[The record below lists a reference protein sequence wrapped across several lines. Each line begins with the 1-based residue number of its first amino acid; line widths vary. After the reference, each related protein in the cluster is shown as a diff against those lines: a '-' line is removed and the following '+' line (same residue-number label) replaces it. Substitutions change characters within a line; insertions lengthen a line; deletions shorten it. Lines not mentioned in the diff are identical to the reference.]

1 VVRPTSPAHAPRLT
15 DRSTALNTFAPS
27 LPTHPPR
34 PPRDLGQSRAI
45 SGDLGAAPR
54 YEGEGEG
61 EGEGF
66 VFVEFSFPAS
76 LTPEG
81 CSTASAHGSASHA
94 ERRDQRGGLLEGREP
109 GGAWPISQPRR
120 RRPGSLLD
128 SRAGGRGE
136 LDPARTGSPPLSP
149 QRPAR
154 SRRHPARSPRAQR
167 AHCGLQPAARP
178 RCSASLPAAT
188 RCRRQRRSPFP
199 CARLACAQVS
209 SGETVAIKRIAEV
222 FYDAHEAKK
231 VLREIRLLRDFRHPH
246 TH

>member
-1 VVRPTSPAHAPRLT
+1 MPSGEINEEAFWKGASPEARGRYRNLVVAGQGAYSIVARAVEASWTPPAPAARRSLRSGPR
-15 DRSTALNTFAPS
+15 
-27 LPTHPPR
+27 
-34 PPRDLGQSRAI
+34 
-45 SGDLGAAPR
+45 
-54 YEGEGEG
+54 
-61 EGEGF
+61 
-66 VFVEFSFPAS
+66 
-76 LTPEG
+76 
-81 CSTASAHGSASHA
+81 
-94 ERRDQRGGLLEGREP
+94 
-109 GGAWPISQPRR
+109 
-120 RRPGSLLD
+120 
-128 SRAGGRGE
+128 
-136 LDPARTGSPPLSP
+136 
-149 QRPAR
+149 AR

-178 RCSASLPAAT
+178 RCSASVPAAT